1 MESFQGT
8 AETFFGGG
16 FADPQGG
23 ADLGQRLVLKVTEQ
37 HSVAISDV
45 QSVHSFVQIGSN
57 ELPRFIC
64 WDIQGG
70 FHNRLLLALLAAL
83 VVSAVVCG
91 SQTGSLIEPTA

>member
-8 AETFFGGG
+8 ADTFFGGG
-16 FADPQGG
+16 FTDPQGG
-23 ADLGQRLVLKVTEQ
+23 ADLGQRLILEVTQQ
-37 HSVAISDV
+37 HSVAIGDA
-45 QSVHSFVQIGSN
+45 QSIHSFVQDGRN
-57 ELPRFIC
+57 ELPRFIG

-91 SQTGSLIEPTA
+91 I